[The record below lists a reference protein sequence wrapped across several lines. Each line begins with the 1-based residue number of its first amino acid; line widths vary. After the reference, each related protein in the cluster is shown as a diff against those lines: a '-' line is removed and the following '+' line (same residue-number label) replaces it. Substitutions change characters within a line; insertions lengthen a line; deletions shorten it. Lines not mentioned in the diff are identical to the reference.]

1 MLAVGRIF
9 RINAGDMIQPVDQCP
24 GIAPTSEGSGTL
36 RRSPPEIACSHWG
49 ASAGTAGGPAFD
61 ERGIV
66 GNFEADGVA
75 SSTCLCRIYWPP
87 RPIPPVPRE
96 VDSDLSG

>member
-1 MLAVGRIF
+1 MVRRPPRSTRTVTLFPYTTLF
-9 RINAGDMIQPVDQCP
+9 RS
-24 GIAPTSEGSGTL
+24 SEGSATL